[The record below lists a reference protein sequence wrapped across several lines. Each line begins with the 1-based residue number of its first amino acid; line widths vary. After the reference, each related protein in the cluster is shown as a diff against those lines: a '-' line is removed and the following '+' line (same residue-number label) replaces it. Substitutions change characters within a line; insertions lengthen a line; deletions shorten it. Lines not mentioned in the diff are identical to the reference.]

1 MNENY
6 ELQNLYRK
14 IISISWIIIL
24 SVSVILTVISLIFF
38 PGELWYKLTLSFI
51 LGSMTNLLAF
61 NLLKNNVSNVTSN
74 ARKAISDTISN
85 NFIRLIIYAVVLFIS
100 FKSDKLNAYVVAT
113 GFLVVRISIYIQT
126 FLDKRKEVKSC

>member
-24 SVSVILTVISLIFF
+24 SVSVILTIISLIFF

-126 FLDKRKEVKSC
+126 FLDKRKEVK

>member
-126 FLDKRKEVKSC
+126 FLDKRKEVK